1 MKTSIEIL
9 PLLMNPDCPKSRRQ
23 LIELS
28 YKIALSYITFNHRRV
43 KKILISEEITP
54 KEFALEAI
62 APLFE
67 PDEKNRFILIEKTL
81 KQWFPPVTN
90 ENEAQ
95 FFLNKLVQMKT
106 EQHISKLL
114 RQADPFFSRLLDK
127 LNYHIKK
134 NGYKKLRYLGT
145 VYIVPSE
152 CDEIRGRIIR
162 EDEFN
167 QIPRSLFNFNNK
179 ILQKIFDYI
188 EQNTEFVNALP
199 LNLLILRIK
208 DAEISSF
215 ESQDSSANFIEES
228 NVEKVLE
235 NALRIT
241 LSKLNESYFN
251 KGKLNSE
258 EILIF
263 EKTLVDIL
271 RDMKDG
277 GVNPGLCKYLMA
289 NDNRITIELYEKKY
303 RNILEYIYKVLK
315 QNIAAQL
322 RE

>member
-1 MKTSIEIL
+1 MKSSAEIL
-9 PLLMNPDCPKSRRQ
+9 PLLLNPECPKSRRQ
-23 LIELS
+23 LIEIS

-43 KKILISEEITP
+43 KKILISEEISP

-67 PDEKNRFILIEKTL
+67 SDDKNRFIIINKTFQ
-81 KQWFPPVTN
+81 QWNPPVTT
-90 ENEAQ
+90 ESEAQ

-152 CDEIRGRIIR
+152 SNEIKGRIIR
-162 EDEFN
+162 EDEFY
-167 QIPRSLFNFNNK
+167 QIPGLLFNFNNK
-179 ILQKIFDYI
+179 ILQKIFAYI
-188 EQNTEFVNALP
+188 EKETEFADAIP

-208 DAEISSF
+208 DAEVSSF
-215 ESQDSSANFIEES
+215 ETDNNTSDFIEES

-241 LSKLNESYFN
+241 LSKLNESYFK
-251 KGKLNSE
+251 KGKLSSE
-258 EILIF
+258 EIMLF
-263 EKTLVDIL
+263 EKTLNDIII
-271 RDMKDG
+271 DMKDG
-277 GVNPGLCKYLMA
+277 GVNPGLYKYLMA
-289 NDNRITIELYEKKY
+289 NDNRITIELYEQKY
-303 RNILEYIYKVLK
+303 RNILEYIYKLLK
-315 QNIAAQL
+315 KNIAALL
-322 RE
+322 RV